1 MNVKKLYHKPLLLL
15 KTRFIKF
22 TTKKMAKRKGNK
34 TKSNTVQRLRK
45 KYPQRPG
52 DRHDFFL
59 VEKKER
65 YHVVLSKS
73 YTTGW
78 EMNCENKSSIYHFMQ
93 EAELRLVLT
102 HDLSQE
108 SFMSPLTKFWSDLFS
123 KTILAVE
130 WRWNDVLFI
139 GMALYYALRRAP
151 SCLDGQQ
158 LSPRIFY
165 RGGVWW
171 ID

>member
-1 MNVKKLYHKPLLLL
+1 MLCQLGGLNWRGSSVLRRQEWVTAMLSPFPSPGPNLDHHSPCLGKWKRITIYYKMLTTLMNVKKLYHKPLLLL
-15 KTRFIKF
+15 MTRFIKC
-22 TTKKMAKRKGNK
+22 TTKKMAKRKGNQ

-78 EMNCENKSSIYHFMQ
+78 EMNCENKSSIYYFMQ
-93 EAELRLVLT
+93 
-102 HDLSQE
+102 
-108 SFMSPLTKFWSDLFS
+108 
-123 KTILAVE
+123 
-130 WRWNDVLFI
+130 
-139 GMALYYALRRAP
+139 
-151 SCLDGQQ
+151 
-158 LSPRIFY
+158 
-165 RGGVWW
+165 
-171 ID
+171 